1 MSQPT
6 PLRMT
11 VTVLAAVVSACTTST
26 GQPATTAT
34 TTATSTTR
42 ADAACAG
49 FTAQQ
54 FIGDWTS
61 PDDPTTT
68 TLAPDGA
75 LRSRGAGDESG
86 TWGVRP
92 IGQTPGSGQLTDDS
106 LCVLWLHWSS
116 PAPAFDAFYVPL
128 KVTDT
133 QLQLSYV
140 GRGNTV
146 TWIRAAGSH

>member
-1 MSQPT
+1 
-6 PLRMT
+6 MT
-11 VTVLAAVVSACTTST
+11 VAVLATVVSACTTGT

-34 TTATSTTR
+34 TTTHTTAVSTAH
-42 ADAACAG
+42 ADAACPG

-68 TLAPDGA
+68 TLTPDGA
-75 LRSRGAGDESG
+75 LRSRGADDQSG
-86 TWGVRP
+86 TWSLRP
-92 IGQTPGSGQLTDDS
+92 IGQTPGSGQLPDDS

-128 KVTDT
+128 KATDT

-140 GRGNTV
+140 GRGNTL